1 MQGVSRRPGLS
12 QTSCVRQA
20 DAAWGVEGGAGRRP
34 VWILGLCSQ
43 GRCVLPSRPSAGLR
57 PGLPLR
63 PHQGSRP
70 ARPQPRHPLSS
81 RHTHG
86 GARGRGRPWA
96 WGGRGP
102 PVTAEPCSACA
113 SRHGTG
119 VNSVYLFSQ
128 VPGWLLPATQ
138 EGAGPGSP
146 VPAGAKRPIE
156 APVLLGEGG
165 LRGHPPPV
173 ASPDRPWSGLSPPCH
188 LPASARRLLGGC
200 AMETWQQWR
209 QVTVQTGQDQLAGGG
224 ATDRGH
230 PWP

>member
-1 MQGVSRRPGLS
+1 M
-12 QTSCVRQA
+12 
-20 DAAWGVEGGAGRRP
+20 
-34 VWILGLCSQ
+34 
-43 GRCVLPSRPSAGLR
+43 
-57 PGLPLR
+57 
-63 PHQGSRP
+63 
-70 ARPQPRHPLSS
+70 
-81 RHTHG
+81 
-86 GARGRGRPWA
+86 
-96 WGGRGP
+96 
-102 PVTAEPCSACA
+102 TAEPCSACA

-209 QVTVQTGQDQLAGGG
+209 HGDSADRSGPAGWRRSHRQRAPLAVGSPYPLEVEGGPRRPALSEQACVSAPPMPG
-224 ATDRGH
+224 MTARLLLLC
-230 PWP
+230 PQSLV